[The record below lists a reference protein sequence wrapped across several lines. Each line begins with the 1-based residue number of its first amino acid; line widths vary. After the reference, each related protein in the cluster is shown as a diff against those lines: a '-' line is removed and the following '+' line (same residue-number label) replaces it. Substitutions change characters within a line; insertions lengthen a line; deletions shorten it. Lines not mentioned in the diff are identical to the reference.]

1 MRISYDGKVAVVV
14 GATSGIGRATAI
26 AFAEAGAKVVVAGR
40 REHEG
45 IEAVREV
52 EAAGGEATFVRT
64 DVTSEEQVAAL
75 MDAAVETYGGLD
87 CAFNNAGR
95 ESNLGVANATVED
108 FEAEVDTNTRGVLL
122 CLKHEIRVMRE
133 RGGGAIVNNSSVSG
147 LVPTA
152 AQAVYGL
159 SKAGVTHLTR
169 SAAAEV
175 GKQGIRVNEIA
186 PALLMSEMVK
196 QYFEGPN
203 AIPLD
208 AVIAELALDH
218 VGKPEDGAAAVLF
231 LCSEQA
237 NYITGVV
244 LPVDGG
250 FLLHNAGSA

>member
-14 GATSGIGRATAI
+14 GATSGIGRATAV

-40 REHEG
+40 REPEG
-45 IEAVREV
+45 AEVMRKIEAGGGK
-52 EAAGGEATFVRT
+52 AAFVRT

-95 ESNLGVANATVED
+95 EVNMGVADATVDD
-108 FEAEVDTNTRGVLL
+108 FEAQVDTNTRGVLL

-159 SKAGVTHLTR
+159 SKAAVSYLTR

-186 PALLMSEMVK
+186 PALLMSDMVK

-203 AIPLD
+203 AIPIEPVV
-208 AVIAELALDH
+208 AKLALDH
-218 VGKPEDGAAAVLF
+218 VGQPEDGAAAVLF
-231 LCSEQA
+231 LCSAQA

>member
-1 MRISYDGKVAVVV
+1 M
-14 GATSGIGRATAI
+14 
-26 AFAEAGAKVVVAGR
+26 
-40 REHEG
+40 
-45 IEAVREV
+45 
-52 EAAGGEATFVRT
+52 
-64 DVTSEEQVAAL
+64 
-75 MDAAVETYGGLD
+75 
-87 CAFNNAGR
+87 
-95 ESNLGVANATVED
+95 GVADATVDD
-108 FEAEVDTNTRGVLL
+108 FEAQVDTNTRGVLL

-159 SKAGVTHLTR
+159 SKAAVSHLTR

-186 PALLMSEMVK
+186 PALLMSDMVK

-203 AIPLD
+203 AIPIEPVV
-208 AVIAELALDH
+208 AKLALDH
-218 VGKPEDGAAAVLF
+218 VGQPEDGAAAVLF
-231 LCSEQA
+231 LCSDQA

>member
-1 MRISYDGKVAVVV
+1 VRISYDGKVAVVV
-14 GATSGIGRATAI
+14 GATSGIGRATAV

-40 REHEG
+40 REPEG
-45 IEAVREV
+45 AEVLREIEAGGGK
-52 EAAGGEATFVRT
+52 AAFVRT

-95 ESNLGVANATVED
+95 EVNMGVADATVDE
-108 FEAEVDTNTRGVLL
+108 FEAQVDTNTRGVLL

-159 SKAGVTHLTR
+159 SKAAVSHLTR

-186 PALLMSEMVK
+186 PALLMSDMVK

-203 AIPLD
+203 AIPIEPVV
-208 AVIAELALDH
+208 AKLALDH
-218 VGKPEDGAAAVLF
+218 VGQPEDGAAAVLF